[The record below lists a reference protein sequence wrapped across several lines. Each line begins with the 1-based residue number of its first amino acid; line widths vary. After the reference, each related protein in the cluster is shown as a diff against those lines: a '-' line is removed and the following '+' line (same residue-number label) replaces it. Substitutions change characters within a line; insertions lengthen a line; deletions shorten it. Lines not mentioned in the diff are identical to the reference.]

1 MKKPLEDDIESPS
14 FSELLLKRSLELG
27 KEAGCSREE
36 LPKNVE
42 EATVLVL
49 TTLLHKVCPD
59 DMFPSGKPTAAQC
72 FLCVCAFSVCSELKE
87 SNPEI
92 ELIDLI
98 GKVGNVSF
106 MVFETKERKRIV
118 TEGYKVFHSL
128 VANMIQKNNDD
139 LKGWFEDICDG
150 VKLYICSAN
159 DRAVKDAVVTDVLVT
174 DVLKPLY
181 LNLCESRE
189 SWS

>member
-118 TEGYKVFHSL
+118 TEGYKNFRALADNV
-128 VANMIQKNNDD
+128 KNNDNVKD
-139 LKGWFEDICDG
+139 WFENTCQG

-159 DRAVKDAVVTDVLVT
+159 DVARKDKTDMLLIN
-174 DVLKPLY
+174 VLKRLY
-181 LNLCESRE
+181 LNLCETKE